1 MVIVQFGLVSGRYS
15 CMVCWSSDG
24 VIVVG
29 FCLLVGL
36 FVLILCFLCMC
47 PILLGWSGLCVGVL
61 F

>member
-1 MVIVQFGLVSGRYS
+1 
-15 CMVCWSSDG
+15 MVCWSSDG